1 MEVVQEERV
10 NDEEEENTYNE
21 AETMQEHAYG
31 EEDDQYQFRGPD
43 NMVLE
48 VSQDDN
54 RVVSSPGIMA

>member
-31 EEDDQYQFRGPD
+31 EEDD
-43 NMVLE
+43 
-48 VSQDDN
+48 
-54 RVVSSPGIMA
+54 